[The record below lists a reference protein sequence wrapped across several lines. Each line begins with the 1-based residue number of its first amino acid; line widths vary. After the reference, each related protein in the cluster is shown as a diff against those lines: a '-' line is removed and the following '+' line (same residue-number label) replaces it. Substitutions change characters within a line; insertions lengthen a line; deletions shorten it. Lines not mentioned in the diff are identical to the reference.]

1 MTVDPLTTDE
11 AQVSPEDLNEE
22 DKVMLVFS
30 YLWVLAI
37 VPFMVTRRE
46 YVRWHAKQGLILCGV
61 ACLVF
66 LGVIFVGAVLA
77 TISRIFAWLFAF
89 GLINLLLLY
98 LAIPIRCAI
107 RALWGGRSAR
117 SSAGSDGSGPASW
130 RSIASSPACGV
141 SSSTPPGSGAWRRA
155 VS

>member
-22 DKVMLVFS
+22 DKVMLIFS

-61 ACLVF
+61 ACLVSPC
-66 LGVIFVGAVLA
+66 LA
-77 TISRIFAWLFAF
+77 CQRTYSRRVTMN
-89 GLINLLLLY
+89 GTKS
-98 LAIPIRCAI
+98 RGSSCA
-107 RALWGGRSAR
+107 A
-117 SSAGSDGSGPASW
+117 
-130 RSIASSPACGV
+130 SPAWC
-141 SSSTPPGSGAWRRA
+141 SWA
-155 VS
+155 

>member
-1 MTVDPLTTDE
+1 MTDDTLTAEE
-11 AQVSPEDLNEE
+11 AQVTPDDLNEE

-37 VPFMVTRRE
+37 VPFLVTRRE

-77 TISRIFAWLFAF
+77 TITRVFAWLFAF

-98 LAIPIRCAI
+98 VAVAIVCIIKAMRGERWVIPFLGDLIEKI
-107 RALWGGRSAR
+107 
-117 SSAGSDGSGPASW
+117 
-130 RSIASSPACGV
+130 
-141 SSSTPPGSGAWRRA
+141 
-155 VS
+155 